1 MANVEIFVALI
12 AWSGI
17 LMSYFTIESFN
28 LRQWKNGLKYVFY
41 GFVVFFIYKAI
52 AANGLVGDLGVIG
65 AIFKIGFIGTIAY
78 GVYKIR
84 ETADLV
90 GY

>member
-1 MANVEIFVALI
+1 MVNVEILVALI

-28 LRQWKNGLKYVFY
+28 LRQWKDGLKYVFY
-41 GFVVFFIYKAI
+41 GFIIYFIYKAI
-52 AANGLVGDLGVIG
+52 AANGLVGDLGVTG
-65 AIFKIGFIGTIAY
+65 AAFKIIFISTVTY
-78 GVYKIR
+78 GVYKIK
-84 ETADLV
+84 ETSDLV

>member
-1 MANVEIFVALI
+1 MVNVEIVIALI

-28 LRQWKNGLKYVFY
+28 LRQWKDGLKYVFY
-41 GFVVFFIYKAI
+41 GFILYFIYKAI
-52 AANGLVGDLGVIG
+52 AANGLVGDLGLVG
-65 AIFKIGFIGTIAY
+65 AGFKIIFVSTITY
-78 GVYKIR
+78 GVYKIK

>member
-1 MANVEIFVALI
+1 MVNVEIVVALI
-12 AWSGI
+12 AWAGI

-28 LRQWKNGLKYVFY
+28 LKQWKNGLKYVFY
-41 GFVVFFIYKAI
+41 GFILYFVYKAI
-52 AANGLVGDLGVIG
+52 AANGMVGDLGAVG
-65 AIFKIGFIGTIAY
+65 AVFKIIFVISIAY
-78 GVYKIR
+78 GVYKIK